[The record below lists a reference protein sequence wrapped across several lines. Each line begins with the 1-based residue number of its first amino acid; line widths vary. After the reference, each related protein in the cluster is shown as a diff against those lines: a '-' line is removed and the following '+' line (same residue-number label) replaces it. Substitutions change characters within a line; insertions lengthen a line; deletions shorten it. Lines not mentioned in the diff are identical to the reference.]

1 MIEETFDD
9 GSVSV
14 IGCVTKSPANILN
27 RDIIAM
33 IEEMFDDGSVPTF
46 GSPDKSYSNILSRDI
61 LRKWR
66 RSTTM
71 LVYPKGIGFS

>member
-14 IGCVTKSPANILN
+14 FGCVTKSPANILS

-33 IEEMFDDGSVPTF
+33 IEEACPPSEAQTRATLT
-46 GSPDKSYSNILSRDI
+46 S
-61 LRKWR
+61 
-66 RSTTM
+66 
-71 LVYPKGIGFS
+71 